1 MVKKTRKYRTRRGG
15 GVGSSKSLKHKGT
28 KSRVRKSTRSRGSK
42 KKTRSKKRGG
52 TMGWV
57 ETAMNRQV
65 ENQQKD
71 LYPGW
76 VETAMKRQVENQQK
90 DLYPEVKLYREG
102 LIKLYESWAKGPDA
116 TILACKKIQR
126 SLGIGLTQYKF
137 KTYGCKWQIT
147 KQAITDCRRDKIE
160 VLIEIRQLL
169 MRKQTWYEIDSSNDK
184 EREAA
189 QIIDDTLEAV
199 NKKINKHEKMEAK
212 LEAIHDFTDYVDK
225 DYDRE
230 HDGSYEF

>member
-57 ETAMNRQV
+57 ETAMERQLEYLQEDV
-65 ENQQKD
+65 
-71 LYPGW
+71 
-76 VETAMKRQVENQQK
+76 
-90 DLYPEVKLYREG
+90 YPEVKLYREG
-102 LIKLYESWAKGPDA
+102 LIKLYESWGQGADK

-126 SLGIGLTQYKF
+126 SLGTGLTQYKF
-137 KTYGCKWQIT
+137 NTYGCKWQRT
-147 KQAITDCRRDKIE
+147 KQASTECRRDKIE
-160 VLIEIRQLL
+160 VLTLILELL
-169 MRKQTWYEIDSSNDK
+169 ERKKSNYKINSTNELERKAAK
-184 EREAA
+184 EVN
-189 QIIDDTLEAV
+189 DTFDAV
-199 NKKINKHEKMEAK
+199 VKKINKHEEMEGK
-212 LEAIHDFTDYVDK
+212 LEAKHDFTDYVDYV
-225 DYDRE
+225 DSYYNPRE